1 MKKTKS
7 SNKKDYQDFLNGIR
21 QLMKDF
27 NASLLNANE
36 FREEWMLNTV
46 FGDLRVTV
54 FNLEETSYSVYG
66 RFTQYSPELRNR
78 LGVDGNCKWNTQ
90 YFPPFN
96 KPSHDITPDDVID
109 DVKRRFEMILE

>member
-7 SNKKDYQDFLNGIR
+7 IDKKDYQIFLKGIR
-21 QLMKDF
+21 QLMKDL
-27 NASLLNANE
+27 NASALNADE

-66 RFTQYSPELRNR
+66 RFTQYSLALRNR
-78 LGVDGNCKWNTQ
+78 LGVDANCKWNTQ
-90 YFPPFN
+90 YFPPFD
-96 KPSHDITPDDVID
+96 KPPHDITPEDVID
-109 DVKRRFEMILE
+109 DVKRRLEKILK